1 MLFEVF
7 MRATTGFFLAA
18 AALLAGGCD
27 RQSPGNG
34 QGEVAAGNDAGAGG
48 NADAPA
54 PDEAVAAPAQ
64 ARPGTFDTSHK
75 GEAAPDFAFA
85 DPDGKSVTLASYRGK
100 PVLLNLWATWC
111 APCVVEMPTLDALAK
126 REGAKLQVI
135 ALSQDL
141 DASKVAPFWKDAGFA
156 ALRPSTDPR
165 IAFSTGLG
173 ANLPTTILYDAA
185 GKEVWRFTGSMDWAS
200 PEAGKQIGS
209 VLS

>member
-1 MLFEVF
+1 
-7 MRATTGFFLAA
+7 MRATTGFFLMT

-27 RQSPGNG
+27 RQSTGNG
-34 QGEVAAGNDAGAGG
+34 QGEANAASAAAGE
-48 NADAPA
+48 NAAAPA

-64 ARPGTFDTSHK
+64 AQAGIFDTSHK

-85 DPDGKSVTLASYRGK
+85 DPDGKTVTLADYKGT

-111 APCVVEMPTLDALAK
+111 APCITEMPTLDALAK
-126 REGAKLQVI
+126 RAGAKLRVI

-141 DASKVAPFWKDAGFA
+141 DATKVAPFWKENGYTT
-156 ALRPSTDPR
+156 LRPSTDPK

-185 GKEVWRFTGSMDWAS
+185 GKEVWRFTGSTDWAG
-200 PEAGKQIGS
+200 EDAAKQLAAAS
-209 VLS
+209 